1 MFVGL
6 RIEPEIASQLVQFV
20 AALEKSFVRP
30 VTPTDIHLTLVPP
43 WNETSIPDAIA
54 KLGRVA
60 GRFGAFRLIFRHV
73 GYGPQPRRPRLLW
86 ADCVVNDEIATVH
99 TALLEA
105 FGQRDERPFQPHVTL
120 ARIRSNGP
128 AIARKYP
135 IDQPLSLTQR
145 VESIELFQSPPP
157 ARERLSGP
165 RLTAI
170 GQNSGLLA
178 DTIGPRRSPPLRFD
192 LDQSSG
198 RASVICLRRRN
209 PDRLGDATY
218 HGGD

>member
-1 MFVGL
+1 MGQVYSPCHAEGAENARTAHAAPQARVFVGL

-60 GRFGAFRLIFRHV
+60 GRFGVFWLTFRHV
-73 GYGPQPRRPRLLW
+73 GYGPQPRRPHLLW
-86 ADCVVNDEIATVH
+86 ADCVVNDEIATVR

-105 FGQRDERPFQPHVTL
+105 FGQRNERPFQPHVTL

-145 VESIELFQSPPP
+145 VESIELFQSPP
-157 ARERLSGP
+157 AGGSGYRVLASLRLGKIP
-165 RLTAI
+165 
-170 GQNSGLLA
+170 G
-178 DTIGPRRSPPLRFD
+178 
-192 LDQSSG
+192 SSG
-198 RASVICLRRRN
+198 T
-209 PDRLGDATY
+209 P
-218 HGGD
+218 